1 MVSEQVSVDDERG
14 VRPAGPLKAID
25 LLVLLILAASGLALW
40 LWLEGQTDA
49 EAWDHPSFWSIVL
62 PVMAVLSAVA
72 GFLRPNAAIWVGPAL
87 VVPQAIT
94 LFATSGAGPLAIVGL
109 IFFAVFAGGFTM
121 IARIAASLRS
131 WAATKRS

>member
-1 MVSEQVSVDDERG
+1 MISEKSSDDAERR
-14 VRPAGPLKAID
+14 VRSAGPLQAID

-40 LWLEGQTDA
+40 LWLESLTDA

-62 PVMAVLSAVA
+62 PAMAVLSAVA
-72 GFLRPNAAIWVGPAL
+72 GLLRPNAAIWVGLAL
-87 VVPQAIT
+87 VVPQAIS

-121 IARIAASLRS
+121 IARIAASLRAR
-131 WAATKRS
+131 AATRRS